1 MIDALPRP
9 GAPLENSA
17 YTLTINE
24 AADRYAGAGFPRP
37 IRRIQKYCARGD
49 LECRK
54 VETAPGQEQYLITPE
69 SLDRH
74 VSYIAETKDASGRA
88 PTRPDTPERGPENQ
102 EKTTQVM
109 PAPEPAPAR
118 PSAPDYEARYV
129 EHLEKENYFLREQN
143 TVLLERVKE
152 TNILTGR
159 LQEMLTP
166 LLGRPSDS
174 RSTQDTVS
182 EHRSE

>member
-9 GAPLENSA
+9 SAPLEDSA

-24 AADRYAGAGFPRP
+24 AADRYADAGFPRP

-74 VSYIAETKDASGRA
+74 ISYIGETQGTSGRA
-88 PTRPDTPERGPENQ
+88 PTRPDTPERVGENRD
-102 EKTTQVM
+102 EATLVVA
-109 PAPEPAPAR
+109 APESAPAR
-118 PSAPDYEARYV
+118 RGAPDYEARYV
-129 EHLEKENYFLREQN
+129 EHLENENFFLREQN

-166 LLGRPSDS
+166 LLGRSPDS
-174 RSTQDTVS
+174 RSAPDS
-182 EHRSE
+182 GHRAE